1 MSDLQCP
8 ATFVFARHGDAMPP
22 RTGEPRQLTA
32 AGVEQSRQL
41 AETLADRRVATL
53 WSSTQQRARQT
64 AEILGDTLS
73 LPVHPD
79 DRLREFLVDERAPVR
94 AEASADEVY
103 RAWLTGDLDGE
114 ILGETGGQ
122 ILARL
127 SDIVDELADQYR
139 GETVVLVT
147 HGGISTLG
155 LVALCRNLSL
165 EATDRRPLEN
175 GETAEIEVDS
185 SGWTCLRWA
194 GVPVRGAAVDVE

>member
-8 ATFVFARHGDAMPP
+8 ATFVFARHGDAVSPG
-22 RTGEPRQLTA
+22 TSEPRQLTA
-32 AGVEQSRQL
+32 AGIEQSRQL
-41 AETLADRRVATL
+41 AATLADRRVATL

-79 DRLREFLVDERAPVR
+79 DRLREFLVDERAPIAAAR
-94 AEASADEVY
+94 DADEVY

-114 ILGETGGQ
+114 ILRETGRE

-127 SDIVDELADQYR
+127 SDIVDEIADQYR

-147 HGGISTLG
+147 HGGITTLG

-165 EATDRRPLEN
+165 EATDQRPLEN

-194 GVPVRGAAVDVE
+194 DVPLRGAAVDAV